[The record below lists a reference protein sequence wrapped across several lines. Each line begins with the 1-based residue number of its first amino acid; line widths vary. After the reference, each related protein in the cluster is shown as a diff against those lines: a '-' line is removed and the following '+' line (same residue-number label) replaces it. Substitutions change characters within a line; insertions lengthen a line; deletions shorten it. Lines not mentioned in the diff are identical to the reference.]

1 MGGMIWGEIYIP
13 LAGCIARREA
23 PCFARGVRGHAPPRK
38 IFLKGAIWCVL
49 VYIWIRFCVQKIAKL
64 PFFIIKS
71 LKFSFFYINF
81 LRNTIFYIN
90 TRLLWC
96 NSREEM
102 FGIVSRLMRFGV
114 HFEITLNRK

>member
-1 MGGMIWGEIYIP
+1 MVQFGAFW
-13 LAGCIARREA
+13 CIFGSDFVFKK
-23 PCFARGVRGHAPPRK
+23 P
-38 IFLKGAIWCVL
+38 
-49 VYIWIRFCVQKIAKL
+49 QKL

-71 LKFSFFYINF
+71 LKFSFFYIKF
-81 LRNTIFYIN
+81 LRNTIFYID

-114 HFEITLNRK
+114 YFELTLNI